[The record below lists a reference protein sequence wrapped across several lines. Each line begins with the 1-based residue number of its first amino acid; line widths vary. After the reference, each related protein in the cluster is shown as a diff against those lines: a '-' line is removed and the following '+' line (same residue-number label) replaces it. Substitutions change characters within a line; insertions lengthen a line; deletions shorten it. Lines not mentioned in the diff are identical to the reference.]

1 MVRVIGQGITSMLR
15 ILLMRSQPCTLCPS
29 KKIEASKYEPF
40 LRHFTCTSDGQ
51 KPNGENSVTVE
62 NLCSLS
68 VDIRKVR
75 RIKGWVLCKKETYVK
90 EIADIL
96 QKIGTNE
103 TAIAHILER
112 CPEAVLCSPTEVNAQ
127 IDLWQ
132 SVCRNKKELVT
143 LIEQFPESFFTVKD
157 QENRRL
163 NIKFFQELGLKNV
176 IISRFLTTAPI
187 IFCNSIEKNKQM
199 IKMLQESYLN
209 LGGSQA
215 NMKVWLLKLLSQ
227 DPFIL
232 LISPTPIK
240 ETLEFLQNRGFSDFE
255 VLHLLSKLKG
265 FLFQLSPT
273 SVQES
278 ILFSKNAFQCT
289 DQDLKEL
296 ILKCP
301 ALLYYTAPVLEE
313 RIQGL
318 LKEGISLSQIR
329 ETPMVLELTPQIV
342 QYRIRKLNALGYS
355 VKNGNLDNLNGTK
368 KEFESNFGKIQAKK
382 ERPLFNPV
390 APFKVEE

>member
-1 MVRVIGQGITSMLR
+1 MVRGIGQGITGMFR
-15 ILLMRSQPCTLCPS
+15 MFLMRSQPCSLCS
-29 KKIEASKYEPF
+29 YKKTEAFKYEPF
-40 LRHFTCTSDGQ
+40 LKYFTSIPDKQ
-51 KPNGENSVTVE
+51 PPKDENDMTVGS
-62 NLCSLS
+62 LCRLS
-68 VDIRKVR
+68 VDIRKIR
-75 RIKGWVLCKKETYVK
+75 RVKGWVLFKEKTYVE

-96 QKIGTNE
+96 QKIGTHK
-103 TAIAHILER
+103 TAIPHILER
-112 CPEAVLCSPTEVNAQ
+112 CPEAILCSPMAVNAQ

-132 SVCRNKKELVT
+132 SVCRNNSELVA
-143 LIEQFPESFFTVKD
+143 LIEQFPESFFTVKN
-157 QENRRL
+157 QENQKL

-176 IISRFLTTAPI
+176 IISRFLTTAPN

-199 IKMLQESYLN
+199 IKMLQETYLN

-227 DPFIL
+227 DPFVL
-232 LISPTPIK
+232 LNSSTPVK
-240 ETLEFLQNRGFSDFE
+240 ETLEFLQKQGFTNLE
-255 VLHLLSKLKG
+255 VLQLLSKLKG

-273 SVQES
+273 SIQES
-278 ILFSKNAFQCT
+278 ISFAKSTFKCT

-301 ALLYYTAPVLEE
+301 ALLYYTVPVLEE

-318 LKEGISLSQIR
+318 LKEGVSLPHIR

-342 QYRIRKLNALGYS
+342 QYRIRKLNALGYNIR
-355 VKNGNLDNLNGTK
+355 NGNLENLNGTK

-390 APFKVEE
+390 APLNIED